1 MITVLV
7 VIGAIVVVGG
17 IAMAVVGGYRS
28 RSAKSDWLGELSDI
42 RRSSLGDDEEVTGA
56 LEAIHVGDDEATDED
71 TPPDEQEPV
80 IEVAAWPEPEPEP
93 EPESPAEAAPA
104 FADAAERSSS
114 AATVPNL
121 HSVTDAPDRTVEDG
135 GAVFREYDRPG
146 SSLLRIEATDPDGL
160 RVLVGGSDEHRATC
174 AVDLRRGVLW
184 HLAAQNVIAEACSI
198 RTPAGWVT
206 TTGTMLV
213 MVDAT
218 GWSYAMCLDGVA
230 TVEVS
235 AEGHQ
240 ARLEAGQIGRGRN
253 GTVGFEL
260 ADVGV
265 DALESEGA
273 VRRQRR
279 LDHTGSFRD

>member
-1 MITVLV
+1 MPVLMPMSSLSKARL
-7 VIGAIVVVGG
+7 GLAPPSSPR
-17 IAMAVVGGYRS
+17 MRNPPTAVVLYNWRGQ
-28 RSAKSDWLGELSDI
+28 WPM
-42 RRSSLGDDEEVTGA
+42 RRWEHQRIFAWKTCFPERVTFLNIGF
-56 LEAIHVGDDEATDED
+56 
-71 TPPDEQEPV
+71 PFNP
-80 IEVAAWPEPEPEP
+80 AWI
-93 EPESPAEAAPA
+93 
-104 FADAAERSSS
+104 
-114 AATVPNL
+114 TQL
-121 HSVTDAPDRTVEDG
+121 
-135 GAVFREYDRPG
+135 
-146 SSLLRIEATDPDGL
+146 DPD
-160 RVLVGGSDEHRATC
+160 
-174 AVDLRRGVLW
+174 
-184 HLAAQNVIAEACSI
+184 
-198 RTPAGWVT
+198 
-206 TTGTMLV
+206 LV

-253 GTVGFEL
+253 GTVGFEV

>member
-17 IAMAVVGGYRS
+17 IVLAVVGGYRS

-56 LEAIHVGDDEATDED
+56 LEAIHVDDDEVGDDEVEAED
-71 TPPDEQEPV
+71 APIDDQEPV
-80 IEVAAWPEPEPEP
+80 VEVAAWPEP
-93 EPESPAEAAPA
+93 
-104 FADAAERSSS
+104 DSS
-114 AATVPNL
+114 ASTVSNL
-121 HSVTDAPDRTVEDG
+121 HSVTDSPDRTVEDA

-160 RVLVGGSDEHRATC
+160 RVLVGGSDESRATC

-184 HLAAQNVIAEACSI
+184 HLAAQNVVVEACSI

-253 GTVGFEL
+253 GTVGFEV

-279 LDHTGSFRD
+279 LDHTSSFRD